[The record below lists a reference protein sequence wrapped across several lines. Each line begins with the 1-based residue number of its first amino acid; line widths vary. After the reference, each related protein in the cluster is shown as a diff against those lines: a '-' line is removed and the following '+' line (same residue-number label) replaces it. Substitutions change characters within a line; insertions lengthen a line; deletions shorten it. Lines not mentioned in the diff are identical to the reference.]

1 MYQVSI
7 QNFSGPLD
15 LLLQLVESKNL
26 SITDLS
32 LAQVTQE
39 YISYINEQENIDP
52 QELADFLVIASTLL
66 LIKSKAL
73 LPSLTLNNEEEKEIL
88 DLETRLKIYK
98 KYKEAAEFLKGKIKK
113 EIFVINR
120 SSWFDVTPS
129 FSPPLRFEVDYLA
142 NSLQNILEQIT
153 GDKEIILEEKKIE
166 KIKTLEE
173 RIKELIERLTK
184 GNKYKLSDLVEDKES
199 KIDLILT
206 FLAILH
212 LAKRK
217 IISLQQNNNF
227 DEIWISSQS

>member
-1 MYQVSI
+1 MYQVSL
-7 QNFSGPLD
+7 QQFTGPLD

-39 YISYINEQENIDP
+39 YINYINEKDNINP
-52 QELADFLVIASTLL
+52 EELADFLVIASTLL

-73 LPSLTLNNEEEKEIL
+73 LPSLILKPEEEEEIL

-98 KYKEAAEFLKGKIKK
+98 KYKEAAEFLKNTIKK
-113 EIFVINR
+113 EIFLINR
-120 SSWFDVTPS
+120 PSWFNVSSS
-129 FSPPLRFEVDYLA
+129 FNPPPHFEINYLV
-142 NSLQNILEQIT
+142 NSLENILSQI
-153 GDKEIILEEKKIE
+153 GGNEEVVLEKKKIE

-173 RIKELIERLTK
+173 RIKELVERLTNN
-184 GNKYKLSDLVEDKES
+184 NKYKLSDLVDNKEN

-217 IISLQQNNNF
+217 IINLEQNNNF
-227 DEIWISSQS
+227 GEIWISTQS